1 MFRQC
6 SRCGQPYTP
15 RDLCKDVSKNVE
27 AERMAR
33 GVEGVAFRIYTCPRC
48 QKDDLFVDV
57 CPLPGES
64 IDAFHQRKRD
74 LERLIEELPSSDADV
89 VVAARPPQ

>member
-1 MFRQC
+1 
-6 SRCGQPYTP
+6 
-15 RDLCKDVSKNVE
+15 
-27 AERMAR
+27 MAR